1 MGERPPERDSTQG
14 FGRGSTR
21 GFGRGN
27 GRGFYSQGPL
37 ERNERY
43 RQVEEWSSP
52 ASDGRGRRDVPIS
65 SPTAHRSHPRTPP
78 TPAPS
83 EDRLFTDWSSIRSGS
98 PLVRSPPQSISVGDV
113 LTTPGIEGGHET
125 DQITL

>member
-1 MGERPPERDSTQG
+1 MGETPPERDSTRG

-27 GRGFYSQGPL
+27 GGGFYAQGPL

-52 ASDGRGRRDVPIS
+52 TSDGRGRRDVPIS

-78 TPAPS
+78 IPAPS
-83 EDRLFTDWSSIRSGS
+83 EDRLFMDGSSIRSG
-98 PLVRSPPQSISVGDV
+98 IS
-113 LTTPGIEGGHET
+113 L
-125 DQITL
+125 